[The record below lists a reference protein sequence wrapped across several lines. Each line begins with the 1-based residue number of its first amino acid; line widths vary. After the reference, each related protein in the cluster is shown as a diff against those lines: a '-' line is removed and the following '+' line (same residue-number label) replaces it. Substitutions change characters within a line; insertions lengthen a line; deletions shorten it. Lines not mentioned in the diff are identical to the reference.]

1 MSCCTISGR
10 RIVGSIPE
18 IDMEFRQAPVDD
30 NTPGALADPTGIT
43 VRVLLPDA
51 TVVEYQ
57 TPSATITSSSTG
69 LWTFTFPAALTQAGE
84 YWVYI
89 VGTGGGVP
97 VAAQVSFTL
106 HDTHVPLA

>member
-1 MSCCTISGR
+1 MSCCTVSGR
-10 RIVGSIPE
+10 RLVGSVPE
-18 IDMEFRQAPVDD
+18 IDMVFREAPEDD
-30 NTPGALADPTGIT
+30 VTPGALADPTSIT

-51 TVVEYQ
+51 TVVEYE
-57 TPSATITSSSTG
+57 TPHATITTSSTG
-69 LWTFTFPAALTQAGE
+69 LWKFTFPAALTQAGE

-89 VGTGGGVP
+89 VGTGGGVD